1 MKLKSLIIPL
11 AMVTVLSVGCGITN
25 KNKNETP
32 PNATDNNKPNTNN
45 NGGTVDMV
53 TSPSRVTDEAKLM
66 KAVNE
71 SWIVILESDVTTS
84 KEIVLESGFKKADKD
99 NPTKMVDTSRVIAL
113 YKKNESNEKTAN
125 YTLTVPKLV
134 IKDENAKIEG
144 GTVKGDVHIEANGV
158 KLEGTTIEGNLY
170 FHNEEEK
177 NTFHMDDTSKVTG
190 VMEVK

>member
-11 AMVTVLSVGCGITN
+11 AMVTVLSVGCGRTNN
-25 KNKNETP
+25 KNTP
-32 PNATDNNKPNTNN
+32 NVTDN

-53 TSPSRVTDEAKLM
+53 TSPSMVTDEAKLI

-84 KEIVLESGFKKADKD
+84 KELVLESGFKRPDRE
-99 NPTKMVDTSRVIAL
+99 NQTKMIDTSRVIAL
-113 YKKNESNEKTAN
+113 YKTNESKEKIAS

-144 GTVKGDVHIEANGV
+144 GTIKGDVYIEAKGV

-170 FHNEEEK
+170 FNNEEEK